1 MKVNKLWAALLAT
14 TFGLA
19 ATATPMVVEAQAKKK
34 NAAAAPALVG
44 PAVAKKP
51 IAMVPASLKWGMTTK
66 QVESAID
73 AQLDEAYK
81 PLYQKVSPGVKMRAL
96 DAQLLE
102 EKNTF
107 RRSKIEFGKLPTA
120 VDNGPLRGEYSYL
133 NKEWMLSLTRDGTTR
148 YFFFIGDKLWK
159 MIDEIKLAK
168 GGPLGANFQEAA
180 VKLST
185 TYGTP
190 GRIIQPKPDLGMF
203 STVIDWKDATT
214 HVRLIE
220 RGEGAI
226 AIAYEDSATLANIES
241 LRPNKPK
248 QEDAIDPA
256 VAAAIRGPEPEL
268 GPPPPPADAKKKK

>member
-19 ATATPMVVEAQAKKK
+19 ATMTPMVVEAQAKKK
-34 NAAAAPALVG
+34 AAAAPAMMG
-44 PAVAKKP
+44 PATAKKP
-51 IAMVPASLKWGMTTK
+51 IALEPASLKWGMTTK
-66 QVESAID
+66 QVGAAID

-102 EKNTF
+102 DKNAF

-133 NKEWMLSLTRDGTTR
+133 NQEWMLSQTRDGKTR
-148 YFFFIGDKLWK
+148 YFFFIQDKLWK
-159 MIDEIKLAK
+159 IIDEIKLAK

-190 GRIIQPKPDLGMF
+190 GRIIPPNPDLGWY
-203 STVIDWKDATT
+203 STVIDWKDQAS

-220 RGEGAI
+220 RGDAAI
-226 AIAYEDSATLANIES
+226 AIAYEDNATLGNLES

-256 VAAAIRGPEPEL
+256 VAAAIRGPDPDPT
-268 GPPPPPADAKKKK
+268 PPPAPADAKKKK

>member
-34 NAAAAPALVG
+34 APAAPMMMG
-44 PAVAKKP
+44 PATAKKP
-51 IAMVPASLKWGMTTK
+51 IAIEPASLKWGMTTK
-66 QVESAID
+66 QVGTAID

-81 PLYQKVSPGVKMRAL
+81 PLYQKVSPGVRMREL

-133 NKEWMLSLTRDGTTR
+133 NKEWMLSLTRDGKTR
-148 YFFFIGDKLWK
+148 YFFFIQDKLWK
-159 MIDEIKLAK
+159 IIDEIKLAK
-168 GGPLGANFQEAA
+168 GGPLGATFQESA

-185 TYGTP
+185 AYGTA
-190 GRIIQPKPDLGMF
+190 GRVIPPNPDLGMF

-220 RGEGAI
+220 RGEAAI
-226 AIAYEDSATLANIES
+226 AIAYEESATLQNLDS

-256 VAAAIRGPEPEL
+256 VAAAIRGEEKAPE
-268 GPPPPPADAKKKK
+268 PPPADPKKKK